1 MTKEIWLNLPVKDIN
16 RSKAFFTA
24 LGFSFDPRHGDSDQ
38 AAGMII
44 GEKKMMVMLFNE
56 ANFMN
61 FTGHGI
67 ADTSKGNELLIS
79 FDAESREEVDEL
91 ARKAEAAGGTIF
103 GKPAEHQGWMYGCGF
118 VDPDGHRW
126 NALFMDMSKLPKQ

>member
-1 MTKEIWLNLPVKDIN
+1 MTKEIWLNLPVKDIA

-24 LGFSFDPRHGDSDQ
+24 LGFSFDPRHGNSTE

-56 ANFMN
+56 ANFRQ
-61 FTGHGI
+61 FTGHEI
-67 ADTSKGNELLIS
+67 ADTAKGNELLIS
-79 FDAESREEVDEL
+79 FDAESREEIDEL

-103 GKPAEHQGWMYGCGF
+103 GKPTEHQGWMYGCGF
-118 VDPDGHRW
+118 IDPDGHRW
-126 NALFMDMSKLPKQ
+126 NALFMDMDKLPKG